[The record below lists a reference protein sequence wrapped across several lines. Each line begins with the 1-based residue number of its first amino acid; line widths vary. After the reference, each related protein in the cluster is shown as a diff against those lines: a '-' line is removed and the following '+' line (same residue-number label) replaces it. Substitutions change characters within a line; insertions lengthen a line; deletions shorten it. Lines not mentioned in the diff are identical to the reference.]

1 MPGRPYGIICPLSKA
16 SELLEP
22 RWTIQILGEMWGGS
36 SRFNDIRRGVGYIS
50 PALLSRRLRE
60 MEAAG
65 LVERVE
71 DRATGSV
78 DYFRTAMAI
87 ELEPFLDGL
96 AYWAQRNIEAEVA
109 IASPNV
115 STMMWSARRLLNRSE
130 LPQRRIVV
138 QFRFSGGKPGTDYY
152 WLVAKPEVEPD
163 ICISDPGTDVDLYV
177 ETTPESMAAIMLGRS
192 TVAAELGNGTLFL
205 SGDARL
211 IRTIDRWFPR
221 EDGHDIEGVRVLKRL
236 AVAAKGES

>member
-1 MPGRPYGIICPLSKA
+1 MPSRPYGIICPLSKA

-22 RWTIQILGEMWGGS
+22 RWTMQILGEMWGGS

-60 MEAAG
+60 MEALG
-65 LVERVE
+65 LIERVE

-87 ELEPFLDGL
+87 ELEPLLDGL

-109 IASPNV
+109 IAAPNV
-115 STMMWSARRLLNRSE
+115 STMMWAARRHIALAE
-130 LPQRRIVV
+130 LPQRRVVV
-138 QFRFSGGKPGTDYY
+138 QFRFAGAKRGEERY
-152 WLVAKPEVEPD
+152 WLVTKPGAEAD
-163 ICISDPGTDVDLYV
+163 ICTSDPRTDVDLYV

-192 TVAAELGNGTLFL
+192 SISAELDNGTLFL
-205 SGDARL
+205 SGDPRL
-211 IRTIDRWFPR
+211 IHTIDRWFPR
-221 EDGHDIEGVRVLKRL
+221 EDGHDIAGVLVLKRL
-236 AVAAKGES
+236 AAEGRRN